1 MITFLKK
8 KIVEQ
13 RETFQF
19 ISSLASVFPLM
30 KSFEKK
36 KKNQIRERKNYRQL
50 KGIFFKEFFR
60 TQLNFEE
67 KVQKS
72 KKKFKKKNR
81 YVESKKLR
89 KIKMLGR

>member
-1 MITFLKK
+1 MTWLNMITFLKK

-36 KKNQIRERKNYRQL
+36 KKN
-50 KGIFFKEFFR
+50 
-60 TQLNFEE
+60 
-67 KVQKS
+67 
-72 KKKFKKKNR
+72 
-81 YVESKKLR
+81 
-89 KIKMLGR
+89 

>member
-36 KKNQIRERKNYRQL
+36 KKIR
-50 KGIFFKEFFR
+50 FAKE
-60 TQLNFEE
+60 
-67 KVQKS
+67 
-72 KKKFKKKNR
+72 
-81 YVESKKLR
+81 
-89 KIKMLGR
+89 KIIGS

>member
-36 KKNQIRERKNYRQL
+36 KIRFA
-50 KGIFFKEFFR
+50 KG
-60 TQLNFEE
+60 
-67 KVQKS
+67 
-72 KKKFKKKNR
+72 
-81 YVESKKLR
+81 
-89 KIKMLGR
+89 KIIGS

>member
-36 KKNQIRERKNYRQL
+36 KKLDSRKEKLSVVKRN
-50 KGIFFKEFFR
+50 FFKEFFR

-72 KKKFKKKNR
+72 KKKFEKKNR
-81 YVESKKLR
+81 SSQKS
-89 KIKMLGR
+89 

>member
-36 KKNQIRERKNYRQL
+36 KNQIRERKNYRQL
-50 KGIFFKEFFR
+50 KGIFFKEFF
-60 TQLNFEE
+60 LKNFFEHSST
-67 KVQKS
+67 S
-72 KKKFKKKNR
+72 KKKYKKVKKN
-81 YVESKKLR
+81 LR
-89 KIKMLGR
+89 KKTDTSSQKS

>member
-36 KKNQIRERKNYRQL
+36 KKLDSR
-50 KGIFFKEFFR
+50 
-60 TQLNFEE
+60 
-67 KVQKS
+67 
-72 KKKFKKKNR
+72 KKKLSVVKRNFF
-81 YVESKKLR
+81 
-89 KIKMLGR
+89 

>member
-30 KSFEKK
+30 KSFEK

-81 YVESKKLR
+81 YIESKKLR